1 MRTTLRITLLLL
13 SLSGFF
19 FSLMQLSKYWEYE
32 DKAQNIAALMS
43 LSVSN
48 EKLASTI
55 TSAINE
61 DRLNDAKMYINIAQL
76 YHYPLDFPAF
86 EEEIQK
92 RNTIPHRI
100 NTNLKHFAKGFLHG
114 RGSDGAGIAGS
125 VTADFTV
132 IGDIRDLQ
140 EQYNRQQE
148 GKEVDQVIASLAGA
162 GVGLTLLTI
171 GTAGTTAAA
180 KGGVSLIKLA
190 AKTKQL
196 TKNFSKEIMQSA
208 RRVFDWNKFSSAVR
222 TGSKLGDLRRAA
234 KSAFHPKAMK
244 PLEATA
250 KRMVKIRQASN
261 TSDALHMLRYVD
273 NANDLRRLEKFTLKH
288 GILAKGY
295 LTLLGKGVLRT
306 ARVVKKT
313 SKLLLSLVASL
324 ISGLFSF
331 LFMFSYR
338 RS

>member
-13 SLSGFF
+13 SLSGFI
-19 FSLMQLSKYWEYE
+19 FSLVQLSKYWEYE
-32 DKAQNIAALMS
+32 DKAQNIATLMNN
-43 LSVSN
+43 SVSN
-48 EKLASTI
+48 EQLDSAI
-55 TSAINE
+55 TSAIHE
-61 DRLNDAKMYINIAQL
+61 DRLDDARMYLNIAHL
-76 YHYPLDFPAF
+76 YHYPLDFPAL
-86 EEEIQK
+86 EAEIEQ
-92 RNTIPHRI
+92 RNTIAHRI
-100 NTNLKHFAKGFLHG
+100 NTNVKHFAKGFLNG
-114 RGSDGAGIAGS
+114 KGSDGAGIAGS

-132 IGDIRDLQ
+132 VGDIRDLR

-162 GVGLTLLTI
+162 GLGLTLLTI

-196 TKNFSKEIMQSA
+196 TKSFSKEIMQSA
-208 RRVFDWNKFSSAVR
+208 RRVFDWNKFSGAIK

-234 KSAFHPKAMK
+234 KSAFHPKAIK

-250 KRMVKIRQASN
+250 KRMVRIRKASN

-273 NANDLRRLEKFTLKH
+273 NTNDLRRVEKFTLKH

-295 LTLLGKGVLRT
+295 LKLLGKGVLRT
-306 ARVVKKT
+306 ARVVRKT
-313 SKLLLSLVASL
+313 TKFLLSLVASL